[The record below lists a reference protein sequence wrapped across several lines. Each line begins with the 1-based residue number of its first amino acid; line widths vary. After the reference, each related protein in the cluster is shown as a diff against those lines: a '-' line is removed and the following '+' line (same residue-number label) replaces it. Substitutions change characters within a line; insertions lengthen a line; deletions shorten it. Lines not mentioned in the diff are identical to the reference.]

1 MNKSY
6 NSGKLLICL
15 PEGCL
20 ELRMRINQS
29 LDLVQGVDDEHID
42 QVLPSSVQPV
52 VKGRSTLGKLKM
64 KAVNSLENLLCLV
77 HTVPTLLGECAQP
90 VPLITDLLAP
100 EHTRCD

>member
-1 MNKSY
+1 
-6 NSGKLLICL
+6 
-15 PEGCL
+15 
-20 ELRMRINQS
+20 
-29 LDLVQGVDDEHID
+29 
-42 QVLPSSVQPV
+42 
-52 VKGRSTLGKLKM
+52 M